1 MGRVWSEE
9 YAAMNLRFSGIAGII
24 FGSLFRFLH
33 WPGANIMLFA
43 GALLTIVTLT
53 ILITT
58 EPGPWTV
65 HIQRPVRVF
74 TSLAVALLGAIFQ
87 MMH

>member
-1 MGRVWSEE
+1 
-9 YAAMNLRFSGIAGII
+9 
-24 FGSLFRFLH
+24 
-33 WPGANIMLFA
+33 MLFA

-53 ILITT
+53 FLINP

-74 TSLAVALLGAIFQ
+74 GSLAVALLGAIFQ